1 MSQHPEI
8 VLDSSAFLAYLL
20 SEPGAEL
27 VKQSL
32 AGSAAMSAVNFAETL
47 SKMSDLGQDVDE
59 AVRGLAERGLTGAA
73 LLILPLDER
82 QALEIARL
90 RRETRASGL
99 SLGDRACLALGR
111 VLGLPVLTA
120 DRLWQSLE
128 LAIEVRTIR

>member
-1 MSQHPEI
+1 VSQHPEI
-8 VLDSSAFLAYLL
+8 VLDSSAFLAYLF

-59 AVRGLAERGLTGAA
+59 AVRDLAQRGLIGTA
-73 LLILPLDER
+73 LLIFPLDER
-82 QALEIARL
+82 QAHEMGRL
-90 RRETRASGL
+90 RRQTRASGL

-111 VLGLPVLTA
+111 VLELPVETA

-128 LAIEVRTIR
+128 LGVEVRAIR

>member
-1 MSQHPEI
+1 MSQHPGI

-32 AGSAAMSAVNFAETL
+32 VGSAAMSAVNFAETL
-47 SKMSDLGQDVDE
+47 SKLSDLGQDVDE
-59 AVRGLAERGLTGAA
+59 AVRRLAQRGLTGAA
-73 LLILPLDER
+73 LLVFPLDER

-90 RRETRASGL
+90 RRETRALGL
-99 SLGDRACLALGR
+99 SLSDRACLALGR
-111 VLGLPVLTA
+111 VLGLPVGTA

-128 LAIEVRTIR
+128 LSVEVRAIR